1 MRTAEFIAKEEGLR
15 LEPYRDQAGYPTIG
29 VGHLLSRDPG
39 ADLSRWKPI
48 TREEALRLL
57 DEDLERF
64 VAAVRKAVPGFQE
77 GGHRETAC
85 VSLAF
90 NIGPAGFAGSRLARL
105 LNNYDASTDKVA
117 GVILEWLSWNKI
129 TVDGKK
135 RVSEGLL
142 NRRRREV
149 ALFFGVAD

>member
-1 MRTAEFIAKEEGLR
+1 MTTAEFIAQEEGLR

-64 VAAVRKAVPGFQE
+64 VAAVRETCGELPTDQ
-77 GGHRETAC
+77 ETAC

-90 NIGPAGFAGSRLARL
+90 NIGAAGFKGSELAKMINRG
-105 LNNYDASTDKVA
+105 DHDVA
-117 GVILEWLSWNKI
+117 VALEWLSWNKI
-129 TVDGKK
+129 TVSGKK

-149 ALFFGVAD
+149 ALFFGV